1 VKALLSA
8 LVVTNEDKLVD
19 LAKDDQ
25 EKKWI
30 KEKAHVV
37 PTHGM
42 YGLAQMLKKI
52 GIDVTNLVNYALDL
66 HEYQYNGFEPGFSK
80 YTKKEQV
87 LEDLITVVKETKKVI
102 DSYFAKYEV
111 KEVSK
116 KIDELLKELEEGK

>member
-1 VKALLSA
+1 MSA
-8 LVVTNEDKLVD
+8 FVVTNEDKLVD

-25 EKKWI
+25 EKEWI
-30 KEKAHVV
+30 KEKARVV

-52 GIDVTNLVNYALDL
+52 GIDVINLVNYALDL

-102 DSYFAKYEV
+102 DSHFAKYEV
-111 KEVSK
+111 KEVSQR
-116 KIDELLKELEEGK
+116 IDELLKELEEGK